1 MTDTNTLRR
10 ILTDS
15 STVAIVGLSAKWH
28 RPSFFVAKYLLDHG
42 FTVVPV
48 NPNYD
53 EVLGQKCYP
62 DLASIP
68 QSVDIVDLFQ
78 RPQTA
83 PDYARQAIEI
93 GARVLWLQL
102 SVTSEEARRIAEDGN
117 LEFVENKCVKIE
129 HGRIFGGLNFMGVD
143 TKIISSRRIKHI
155 SN

>member
-10 ILTDS
+10 ILLDNN
-15 STVAIVGLSAKWH
+15 TVAIVGLSAKWH

-42 FTVVPV
+42 FSVVPV

-68 QSVDIVDLFQ
+68 HPVDIVDLFQ

-83 PDYARQAIEI
+83 PGYARQAAAI
-93 GARVLWLQL
+93 GAKVLWLQL
-102 SVTSEEARRIAEDGN
+102 SVTSEEARGIAEDAR
-117 LEFVENKCVKIE
+117 LEFVQDKCLKIE

-143 TKIISSRRIKHI
+143 TKIISSRRIKRI
-155 SN
+155 AN

>member
-155 SN
+155 AN

>member
-15 STVAIVGLSAKWH
+15 STVAVVGLSAKWH

-83 PDYARQAIEI
+83 PGYARQAIAI

-155 SN
+155 AN

>member
-83 PDYARQAIEI
+83 PGYARQAIAI

-117 LEFVENKCVKIE
+117 LEYVENKCVKIE

-155 SN
+155 AN

>member
-83 PDYARQAIEI
+83 PGYARQAIEI

-102 SVTSEEARRIAEDGN
+102 SVTSEEARRIAQDGN

-143 TKIISSRRIKHI
+143 TKIISSRRIKRI
-155 SN
+155 AN

>member
-93 GARVLWLQL
+93 GARALWLQL

>member
-1 MTDTNTLRR
+1 MRR

-15 STVAIVGLSAKWH
+15 STVAVVGLSAKWH